1 MRPAQH
7 GSQKAKTVGEKRK
20 HPTRCRKMRASRFHL
35 CRQTA
40 KCSREWLTIMS
51 DAAALARAAEFAA
64 FNGQLDDAQQLLERC
79 TDSLPQEPAAEVR
92 WRWRAPNLP
101 FSGQTMPRLLHLPT
115 AQPRDS
121 CSLAMPRANC
131 GRWSCTRASGHG
143 MVRKSVQRRCEQLI
157 ERWRART
164 GERGCRRSGSMSHPH
179 YLHARTPVSIRGW
192 YCDR

>member
-1 MRPAQH
+1 MSPDGQMFPRM
-7 GSQKAKTVGEKRK
+7 VDDV
-20 HPTRCRKMRASRFHL
+20 
-35 CRQTA
+35 
-40 KCSREWLTIMS
+40 MS

-79 TDSLPQEPAAEVR
+79 TDSCRRSPQRRVR

-101 FSGQTMPRLLHLPT
+101 FSGQTMPRLLRLPT

-143 MVRKSVQRRCEQLI
+143 MVRKSVCSVAASNCSSAG
-157 ERWRART
+157 ARDR
-164 GERGCRRSGSMSHPH
+164 ERGCRRSGSMSHPH